1 MKKNK
6 ILIFSILIA
15 LFIEIF
21 ICNYSF
27 FRTLLLGNLNVQ
39 ADYKMENDILKIS
52 NINCRVT
59 SINFKYKEKLI
70 DKVTYIPYY
79 TFKGSSDKIEIN
91 PKIVLKNSRQ
101 YINLDTHTE
110 CETIEIS
117 FLTENKLDF
126 ENIIL
131 NHPNININLFRI
143 LIIYIVVLFIIKAK
157 KEDIFSKQY
166 DKNSKQVNRLFLCNL
181 TIFCAFIVMYIVS
194 QFNFEG
200 FLVAPEHIDKNDSIL
215 MQTESIVNGQ
225 IELLEEPAKELK
237 EMENPYD
244 HIKRDNED
252 IPYLYD
258 VAYYNNHYY
267 NYFGIAP
274 IITMILPFRLLTGFY
289 THSYIFNLIY
299 VIIAIYALHFLYKK
313 LVDRYIEKISIV
325 NFCFG
330 FYAILFASN
339 ILTLLRG
346 AKYDI
351 VVSSGIMFLLIS
363 LNLAISIYT
372 NKKLKILKLILL
384 GFTTG
389 LIVLSKPNLIIYY
402 FVILFFVLYSMK
414 NLSTKEKIINAIFTT
429 IPLGALAI
437 FQMVLNYIRFDN
449 ILEFGAK
456 YQLTGLNL
464 ESCML
469 ITFGKIYAGVV
480 QYLFRVP
487 TINPLQ
493 FPFIFANVD
502 TSLTSINEICYE
514 NRLIGLVAIPI
525 LWIYLFKNNIL
536 KQTDNKEF
544 KIFIKVIIVVSIL
557 ALIINTCFG
566 GICEAY
572 SIDFKLLL
580 SIGAIILLLKWI
592 EKDEDKTKHKIA
604 IILCLAT
611 IIIMLPLSLTTES
624 ELLNNFAS
632 DVTVYLKNV
641 FEFWA

>member
-258 VAYYNNHYY
+258 VAYYNS
-267 NYFGIAP
+267 
-274 IITMILPFRLLTGFY
+274 II
-289 THSYIFNLIY
+289 
-299 VIIAIYALHFLYKK
+299 
-313 LVDRYIEKISIV
+313 
-325 NFCFG
+325 
-330 FYAILFASN
+330 
-339 ILTLLRG
+339 
-346 AKYDI
+346 
-351 VVSSGIMFLLIS
+351 
-363 LNLAISIYT
+363 
-372 NKKLKILKLILL
+372 ILK
-384 GFTTG
+384 
-389 LIVLSKPNLIIYY
+389 
-402 FVILFFVLYSMK
+402 
-414 NLSTKEKIINAIFTT
+414 
-429 IPLGALAI
+429 
-437 FQMVLNYIRFDN
+437 
-449 ILEFGAK
+449 
-456 YQLTGLNL
+456 
-464 ESCML
+464 
-469 ITFGKIYAGVV
+469 
-480 QYLFRVP
+480 
-487 TINPLQ
+487 
-493 FPFIFANVD
+493 
-502 TSLTSINEICYE
+502 
-514 NRLIGLVAIPI
+514 
-525 LWIYLFKNNIL
+525 
-536 KQTDNKEF
+536 
-544 KIFIKVIIVVSIL
+544 
-557 ALIINTCFG
+557 
-566 GICEAY
+566 
-572 SIDFKLLL
+572 
-580 SIGAIILLLKWI
+580 
-592 EKDEDKTKHKIA
+592 
-604 IILCLAT
+604 
-611 IIIMLPLSLTTES
+611 
-624 ELLNNFAS
+624 
-632 DVTVYLKNV
+632 
-641 FEFWA
+641 